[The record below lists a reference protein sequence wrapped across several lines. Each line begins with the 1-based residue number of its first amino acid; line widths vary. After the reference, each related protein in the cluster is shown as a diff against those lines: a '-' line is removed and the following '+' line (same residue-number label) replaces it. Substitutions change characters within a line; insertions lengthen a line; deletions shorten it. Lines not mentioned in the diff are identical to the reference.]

1 MFKKY
6 KLRSYN
12 FRLAILVIVASL
24 YGIVVINSADSSYTL
39 KQCVGLA
46 LGVVIML
53 VLSFVDYTWILKYYW
68 IIYIINILFLA
79 AVPLIGKGSHGAKRW
94 INLKVFQIQPSEL
107 SKILMILV
115 TAKILSMYKDKI
127 NDWKFLCILAVVLA
141 IPLALAGAFVLH
153 WSPLAVYACT
163 CLDEVGKI
171 PWVMARFRK
180 YRWVQDLTR

>member
-79 AVPLIGKGSHGAKRW
+79 AVPLRGVMGQKGGL
-94 INLKVFQIQPSEL
+94 I
-107 SKILMILV
+107 
-115 TAKILSMYKDKI
+115 
-127 NDWKFLCILAVVLA
+127 
-141 IPLALAGAFVLH
+141 
-153 WSPLAVYACT
+153 
-163 CLDEVGKI
+163 
-171 PWVMARFRK
+171 
-180 YRWVQDLTR
+180 